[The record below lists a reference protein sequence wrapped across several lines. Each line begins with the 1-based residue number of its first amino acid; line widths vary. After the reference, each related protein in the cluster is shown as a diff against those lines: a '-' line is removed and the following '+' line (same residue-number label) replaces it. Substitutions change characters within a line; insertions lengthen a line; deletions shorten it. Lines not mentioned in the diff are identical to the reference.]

1 MAEQII
7 ADSRSRTTQQ
17 PIITGLIVEPIQAEG
32 GDHHGSNRWFQG
44 LQNICARQDIVYL
57 IDEVQTGGG
66 PTGKMWCHEWF
77 ELNEAPDI
85 VTFSKKMLTG
95 GIYHKESLR
104 PKQPYRIF
112 NTWVGDP
119 GKVILLDAVLK
130 TIKKD
135 NLLEE
140 TTRTGEVLMD
150 GLLDLQ
156 ARFPGLLNSA
166 RGRGTFCAI
175 NCDSGERRDTVLLKL
190 RELGVH
196 AGGCGE
202 AAIRLR
208 PALVFEQKHAHLLL
222 SKLEDVLKSF

>member
-1 MAEQII
+1 
-7 ADSRSRTTQQ
+7 
-17 PIITGLIVEPIQAEG
+17 
-32 GDHHGSNRWFQG
+32 
-44 LQNICARQDIVYL
+44 
-57 IDEVQTGGG
+57 
-66 PTGKMWCHEWF
+66 
-77 ELNEAPDI
+77 
-85 VTFSKKMLTG
+85 
-95 GIYHKESLR
+95 
-104 PKQPYRIF
+104 
-112 NTWVGDP
+112 
-119 GKVILLDAVLK
+119 
-130 TIKKD
+130 
-135 NLLEE
+135 
-140 TTRTGEVLMD
+140 MD